1 MKEVNNSNEV
11 NFINLIEY
19 FLCSYLVKELVY
31 LFMVYR

>member
-19 FLCSYLVKELVY
+19 FLSSYLVKELVY